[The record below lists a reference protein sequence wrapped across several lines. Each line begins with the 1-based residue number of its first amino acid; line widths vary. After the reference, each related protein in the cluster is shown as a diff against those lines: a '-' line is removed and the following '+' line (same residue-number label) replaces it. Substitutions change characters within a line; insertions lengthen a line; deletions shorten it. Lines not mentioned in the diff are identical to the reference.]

1 MTKQNWNSDKPK
13 KSQLLKAAEVA
24 EILNVSLALAYKL
37 MRNRNIPTVRIGNA
51 RRVDPLDLQN
61 YINENKRF

>member
-1 MTKQNWNSDKPK
+1 MTKQNWNSNKPTQ
-13 KSQLLKAAEVA
+13 SQLLKASEIA